1 MCTSVTDAGAA
12 DIFVELIVLNADDQ
26 CSELEKDAQIMILQI
41 MSSPEQ
47 VKKDL
52 VGATKYLN

>member
-1 MCTSVTDAGAA
+1 MTRLVWRCVITDGCAA
-12 DIFVELIVLNADDQ
+12 IFVELIVVNADDQ
-26 CSELEKDAQIMILQI
+26 CTDLEKDAQI